1 MKFNSLSRYVEID
14 TEKKALIEDAFP
26 KKTLR
31 EKITSDLNQSI
42 KFDYVGEYSLKVPHL
57 EREITR
63 ICPKCGQKYSDGEL
77 FCFKCAV
84 ALKDAEIVN
93 VKNIDVMHEFDF
105 KAKNNYNSFTDILT
119 GENLEKL
126 AGFNFSSDDFSKII
140 KSIKLAAL
148 KSLDA
153 AIKTN
158 GLDLDDLTI
167 LEKIILFTKTFVKV
181 EYKSYGPE
189 LGYYRFNTIFVDDR
203 QLDAL
208 QITTM
213 LHELTHFLIKEI
225 LTQML
230 CRILDASKT
239 REFESI
245 VSFILSYSAENCL
258 IDEYA
263 AHTVEGRFTLIGY
276 QDYSSFL
283 NIQKTIQRSDDEIE
297 MLKTIG
303 NSLSNVVK
311 DILESFIDEDLLED
325 IKDQFKRDIMDE
337 PDYSQLLL
345 ENCTLLNDVGF
356 FKALEFILVD
366 GFAVAMDNMEKL
378 SEINK
383 MW

>member
-1 MKFNSLSRYVEID
+1 MKLNSLSGYVEID
-14 TEKKALIEDAFP
+14 TEKKALIESAFP
-26 KKTLR
+26 KERFK
-31 EKITSDLNQSI
+31 KDFDGDFNQSVR
-42 KFDYVGEYSLKVPHL
+42 FDYVEEYHLETPHL
-57 EREITR
+57 DRKISR

-93 VKNIDVMHEFDF
+93 VKNIDVKHEFDF
-105 KAKNNYNSFTDILT
+105 KAKNEYGSFTDILT

-126 AGFNFSSDDFSKII
+126 ADFNFSSDEFSKII
-140 KSIKLAAL
+140 KSIKLTAL
-148 KSLDA
+148 KNLDA
-153 AIKTN
+153 AIRTN

-167 LEKIILFTKTFVKV
+167 LEKIILFTKAFVKV

-189 LGYYRFNTIFVDDR
+189 LGFYRFNTIFVDDR

-208 QITTM
+208 QITTL

-230 CRILDASKT
+230 CRILNASKT

-245 VSFILSYSAENCL
+245 ISFILSYSPENCL

-283 NIQKTIQRSDDEIE
+283 NIQKTIERSDDEIE

-303 NSLSNVVK
+303 NSLANVVK
-311 DILESFIDEDLLED
+311 DILESFIDEDLIED
-325 IKDQFKRDIMDE
+325 IKNQFKRDIMDE

-378 SEINK
+378 SEITK